1 MRQSFPAV
9 RGLMILTSVLF
20 AARTLAGEP
29 DLEFRLGGKFAAK
42 VSLGDLQDKIKS
54 HRVRFFNV
62 LMNKEKTYEAF
73 ALKDVLNFAYQTK
86 WGSDHYSDIA
96 FIASDGY
103 EAVSSLG
110 KLQEDGG
117 FLAFRDLD
125 LSNGWEPVGNKK
137 VDPAPFFLIWTG
149 KNQTPQAAYP
159 WPWQVVAL
167 DLLRFEEQ
175 YPAIVPKGAPIESA
189 AYRGFELFRTRC
201 LRCHAMDQQGGKLG
215 PDLNAPQNI
224 TAYRSKP
231 IIKEFIKHPSTYR
244 YSPMPDNP
252 DLSAR
257 NLEDLYQYFRF
268 QRERKAKEH
277 EEVEK

>member
-1 MRQSFPAV
+1 MRQSFPV
-9 RGLMILTSVLF
+9 VSVLIILTAVLF

-29 DLEFRLGGKFAAK
+29 ELEFRLGGKFVAR
-42 VSLGDLQDKIKS
+42 VSLVELQDKIKS

-62 LMNKEKTYEAF
+62 LMNKEKNYEAF
-73 ALKDVLNFAYQTK
+73 SLKDVLTFAYQTK
-86 WGSDHYSDIA
+86 WVSDQYSDIA
-96 FIASDGY
+96 FIALDGY
-103 EAVSSLG
+103 EAVSSLA

-125 LSNGWEPVGNKK
+125 INNGWEPIGNKK

-149 KNQTPQAAYP
+149 KNQTTKAAYP

-167 DLLRFEEQ
+167 DLLRFEDQ
-175 YPAIVPKGAPIESA
+175 YSAIVPQGAAIDSS

-201 LRCHAMDQQGGKLG
+201 LLCHAMDQNGGKLG
-215 PDLNAPQNI
+215 PDLNAPQSI
-224 TAYRSKP
+224 TAYRSKHM
-231 IIKEFIKHPSTYR
+231 IKEFIKQPSKYR

-252 DLSAR
+252 DLSDR

-268 QRERKAKEH
+268 QMERKAKEH
-277 EEVEK
+277 

>member
-1 MRQSFPAV
+1 MRKSFPAV
-9 RGLMILTSVLF
+9 RVLIILTSAFFV
-20 AARTLAGEP
+20 ARTLAVEP

-42 VSLGDLQDKIKS
+42 VSLVDLQDKIKS

-73 ALKDVLNFAYQTK
+73 SLKDVLNFAYQTN
-86 WGSDHYSDIA
+86 WVSDQYSDIA
-96 FIASDGY
+96 LIALDGY

-125 LSNGWEPVGNKK
+125 INNGWEPIGDKK

-149 KNQTPQAAYP
+149 KNQTPKAAYP

-167 DLLRFEEQ
+167 DLLRFEDQ
-175 YPAIVPKGAPIESA
+175 YPAIVPKGAPIDSS

-201 LRCHAMDQQGGKLG
+201 LLCHAMDQNGGKIG
-215 PDLNAPQNI
+215 PDLNAPQSI
-224 TAYRSKP
+224 AAYRSKHM
-231 IIKEFIKHPSTYR
+231 IKEFIKNPSKYR
-244 YSPMPDNP
+244 YSQMPDNP
-252 DLSAR
+252 DLSDL
-257 NLEDLYQYFRF
+257 NLEDLYHYFRF
-268 QRERKAKEH
+268 QMERKAKEH
-277 EEVEK
+277 

>member
-9 RGLMILTSVLF
+9 SVLMILTAVLC
-20 AARTLAGEP
+20 AARTWAGEP
-29 DLEFRLGGKFAAK
+29 ELELRLGGKVAAT
-42 VSLGDLQDKIKS
+42 VSVAELQDHLKA

-62 LMNKEKTYEAF
+62 LMKKEKTYEAF
-73 ALKDVLNFAYQTK
+73 ALTDVLNFAYQTK
-86 WGSDHYSDIA
+86 WVSDQYSDIA

-110 KLQEDGG
+110 KLHEDGG

-125 LSNGWEPVGNKK
+125 TNTGWEPIGDKK

-149 KNQTPQAAYP
+149 KNQTPKAAYP

-167 DLLRFEEQ
+167 DLLRFEDQ
-175 YPAIVPKGAPIESA
+175 YPAIVPQGAPIDSA

-201 LRCHAMDQQGGKLG
+201 LRCHAMDQNGGKLG
-215 PDLNAPQNI
+215 PDLNAPQSI
-224 TAYRSKP
+224 AAYRTKHM
-231 IIKEFIKHPSTYR
+231 IKEFIKHPSQYR
-244 YSPMPDNP
+244 YSQMPDNP

-268 QRERKAKEH
+268 QGERKAKEH
-277 EEVEK
+277 

>member
-1 MRQSFPAV
+1 M
-9 RGLMILTSVLF
+9 LTSLLF
-20 AARTLAGEP
+20 AARTLAVEP
-29 DLEFRLGGKFAAK
+29 DLEFRLGGKVVAK
-42 VSLGDLQDKIKS
+42 VSLVDLQDKLKS

-62 LMNKEKTYEAF
+62 LMQKEKTYEAF

-86 WGSDHYSDIA
+86 WGSDQYSDLA
-96 FIASDGY
+96 FIALDGY

-125 LSNGWEPVGNKK
+125 LNHGWEPIGNKK

-149 KNQTPQAAYP
+149 KNQTTTTAYP

-167 DLLRFEEQ
+167 DLLRFEDQ
-175 YPAIVPKGAPIESA
+175 YPAVVPKGAPIDSP

-201 LRCHAMDQQGGKLG
+201 LLCHAMDQNGGKIG
-215 PDLNAPQNI
+215 PDLNAPQSI
-224 TAYRSKP
+224 TAYRSKHM
-231 IIKEFIKHPSTYR
+231 IKEFIKNPSTYR
-244 YSPMPDNP
+244 YSQMPDNT
-252 DLSAR
+252 DLSDL

-268 QRERKAKEH
+268 QRERKAKEP
-277 EEVEK
+277 

>member
-1 MRQSFPAV
+1 MRQSCPAV
-9 RGLMILTSVLF
+9 RVLMILTAVLV
-20 AARTLAGEP
+20 AARTWAAEP
-29 DLEFRLGGKFAAK
+29 ELEFRLGGKVAAT
-42 VSLGDLQDKIKS
+42 VSLVELQDYLKT

-62 LMNKEKTYEAF
+62 LMKKEKTYEAF
-73 ALKDVLNFAYQTK
+73 ALKDVLNFAYQTQ
-86 WGSDHYSDIA
+86 WVSDHYSDIA
-96 FIASDGY
+96 FIALDGY

-110 KLQEDGG
+110 QLQEDGG

-125 LSNGWEPVGNKK
+125 RNNGWEPIGDKK

-149 KNQTPQAAYP
+149 KTQTPQAAYP

-167 DLLRFEEQ
+167 DLVRFADQ
-175 YPAIVPKGAPIESA
+175 YPAIVPKGAPIDSS

-201 LRCHAMDQQGGKLG
+201 LRCHAMDQNGGKLG
-215 PDLNAPQNI
+215 PDLNAPQSI

-231 IIKEFIKHPSTYR
+231 MIKEFIKHPSTYR
-244 YSPMPDNP
+244 YSQMPDNP

-277 EEVEK
+277 